1 MITHLIDSDGYHAYS
16 GHEQNPKVA
25 RLEQE
30 GCVRVPTALPDTDIR
45 QKWVSDA
52 WQNDPVVPDYAELRR
67 GAYANAGDQLDTIWK
82 WMEAEGL
89 VPDTSESRDLNTA
102 AGMLGEVKA
111 VKAAHPKL

>member
-1 MITHLIDSDGYHAYS
+1 MTELIVQGGEDPA
-16 GHEQNPKVA
+16 ETAA
-25 RLEQE
+25 RRE
-30 GCVRVPTALPDTDIR
+30 
-45 QKWVSDA
+45 A
-52 WQNDPVVPDYAELRR
+52 WQAIVPDYAELRR

-82 WMEAEGL
+82 WLEADGL